1 VAHADLSGLHVLLVE
16 DNKFNQQ
23 LANTLLVRAGVE
35 VGIADDGYEALQA
48 LERERFD
55 AVLMDMQMP
64 KMDGLEATRHIR
76 KNPALADL
84 PIIAMTANAMM
95 GDRETCLAAGMNDY
109 IAKPLHYQAMY
120 ATLARWTHRDTPGA
134 APAAPQP
141 GEAAPILDADRAMA
155 RMGGKKLYLSML
167 ARFAPSQEQAVQSIQ
182 DALAVND
189 RATAERL
196 AHTLKGVA
204 ASVGAAA
211 LAESAERL
219 EQAIRSEDAG
229 EYGQLT
235 EATAGRLRQAV
246 AAIES
251 YLQEHR
257 PDD

>member
-1 VAHADLSGLHVLLVE
+1 
-16 DNKFNQQ
+16 
-23 LANTLLVRAGVE
+23 
-35 VGIADDGYEALQA
+35 
-48 LERERFD
+48 
-55 AVLMDMQMP
+55 MDMQMP
-64 KMDGLEATRHIR
+64 KMDGLEATRQIR

-120 ATLARWTHRDTPGA
+120 AALARWTQRDVPGT
-134 APAAPQP
+134 APAASAAAQP
-141 GEAAPILDADRAMA
+141 GEASSVLDADGAMA

-167 ARFAPSQEQAVQSIQ
+167 AKFVPSQGQAVQSIQ

-204 ASVGAAA
+204 ASVGATA
-211 LAESAERL
+211 LAESADQM
-219 EQAIRSEDAG
+219 EQAIRSEEAG
-229 EYGQLT
+229 EYARLT
-235 EATAGRLRQAV
+235 ETTAGRLRQAV

>member
-1 VAHADLSGLHVLLVE
+1 
-16 DNKFNQQ
+16 
-23 LANTLLVRAGVE
+23 
-35 VGIADDGYEALQA
+35 
-48 LERERFD
+48 
-55 AVLMDMQMP
+55 MDMQMP
-64 KMDGLEATRHIR
+64 KMDGLETTRHIR
-76 KNPALADL
+76 KNPSLADL

-120 ATLARWTHRDTPGA
+120 ATLARWTHRNVPGTAFIGPA
-134 APAAPQP
+134 ATAAPQP
-141 GEAAPILDADRAMA
+141 GEAPSVLDADRAMA

-167 ARFAPSQEQAVQSIQ
+167 AKFAPSQGQAVQSVQ

-204 ASVGAAA
+204 ASVGATA
-211 LAESAERL
+211 LAESADQL

-229 EYGQLT
+229 GYAQLT
-235 EATAGRLRQAV
+235 EATAGRLSQAV

-251 YLQEHR
+251 YLKEHR